1 MNGEA
6 MENKSAE
13 ATITTLEPNRD
24 VREFE
29 LIDIVMLLLPKS
41 LVCCATCER
50 STNRFEASWVGRT
63 GMKSNARLLQWARRV
78 A

>member
-41 LVCCATCER
+41 LVCCAGR
-50 STNRFEASWVGRT
+50 STNRFEASRVGRA
-63 GMKSNARLLQWARRV
+63 GLESNARPLERARRV